1 MTLLPD
7 WKRILTK
14 AWSIKF
20 MLGAAAL
27 SGVEVVMS
35 ILQPSNTLPPG
46 VFAALA
52 GVVTSL
58 ALVARL
64 LAQNE
69 ANKDDADAAEK

>member
-1 MTLLPD
+1 MKLLPNWRD
-7 WKRILTK
+7 VLHK

-20 MLGAAAL
+20 MLLAAFM
-27 SGVEVVMS
+27 SGIEVVMS

-52 GVVTSL
+52 GVVTSA

-69 ANKDDADAAEK
+69 AGHDDKE

>member
-1 MTLLPD
+1 MKLLPD
-7 WKRILTK
+7 WRRVLEK

-20 MLGAAAL
+20 MLLAGLL
-27 SGVEVVMS
+27 SGCEVVMS
-35 ILQPSNTLPPG
+35 ILEPSNTLPAG

-64 LAQNE
+64 MAQNE
-69 ANKDDADAAEK
+69 ADHDADDQQK

>member
-1 MTLLPD
+1 MTLLPN
-7 WKRILTK
+7 WRGVLRK

-20 MLGAAAL
+20 MVLAAL
-27 SGVEVVMS
+27 MSGAEVVMS

-52 GVVTSL
+52 GVVTSV

-69 ANKDDADAAEK
+69 AGAGDDRE

>member
-1 MTLLPD
+1 MTLLPNWRD
-7 WKRILTK
+7 VLRK

-20 MLGAAAL
+20 MVLAAL
-27 SGVEVVMS
+27 MSGIEVVMS

-52 GVVTSL
+52 GVVTSA

-69 ANKDDADAAEK
+69 AEKGDDKE

>member
-1 MTLLPD
+1 MKLIDNWREVL
-7 WKRILTK
+7 RK

-20 MLGAAAL
+20 MLFAGLL
-27 SGVEVVMS
+27 SGGEVVMS
-35 ILQPSNTLPPG
+35 ILQPSSTLPAG

-69 ANKDDADAAEK
+69 AEHDADASKK

>member
-1 MTLLPD
+1 MKLLPNWRD
-7 WKRILTK
+7 VLRK

-20 MLGAAAL
+20 MVLAAIM

-52 GVVTSL
+52 GVVTSA

-69 ANKDDADAAEK
+69 AEKHDDKE

>member
-1 MTLLPD
+1 MKLLPNWRD
-7 WKRILTK
+7 VLHK

-20 MLGAAAL
+20 MLLAAFM
-27 SGVEVVMS
+27 SWIEVVMS

-52 GVVTSL
+52 GVVTSA

-69 ANKDDADAAEK
+69 AGHDDKE

>member
-1 MTLLPD
+1 MKLLPD
-7 WKRILTK
+7 WRRVLEK

-20 MLGAAAL
+20 MLLAGLL
-27 SGVEVVMS
+27 SGCEVVMS
-35 ILQPSNTLPPG
+35 ILEPSNTLPAG

-64 LAQNE
+64 MAQNE
-69 ANKDDADAAEK
+69 ADREADDEQK

>member
-1 MTLLPD
+1 MKLLPNWRD
-7 WKRILTK
+7 VLHK

-20 MLGAAAL
+20 MLLAAFM
-27 SGVEVVMS
+27 SGIEVVMS

-52 GVVTSL
+52 GVVTSA

-69 ANKDDADAAEK
+69 AGHDDKD

>member
-1 MTLLPD
+1 MKLLPNWRD
-7 WKRILTK
+7 VLHK

-20 MLGAAAL
+20 MLLAAFL
-27 SGVEVVMS
+27 SGIEVVMS

-52 GVVTSL
+52 GVVTSA

-69 ANKDDADAAEK
+69 AGHDDKD

>member
-20 MLGAAAL
+20 MIGAAVL
-27 SGVEVVMS
+27 SGIEVVMS
-35 ILQPSNTLPPG
+35 ILQPSNALPPG

-69 ANKDDADAAEK
+69 ANKGDGK

>member
-1 MTLLPD
+1 MKLLPNWRD
-7 WKRILTK
+7 VLRK

-20 MLGAAAL
+20 MVLAAIM

-52 GVVTSL
+52 GVVTSA

-69 ANKDDADAAEK
+69 AEKHDDTE

>member
-1 MTLLPD
+1 MTLLPNWRD
-7 WKRILTK
+7 VLRN

-20 MLGAAAL
+20 MLLAAL
-27 SGVEVVMS
+27 MSGAEVVMS

-52 GVVTSL
+52 GVVTSV
-58 ALVARL
+58 ALVTRL

-69 ANKDDADAAEK
+69 ADKDADTEK

>member
-69 ANKDDADAAEK
+69 VGDGGK